1 MVRAVDRNLSH
12 AEVRDRLD
20 LLSTLSYGLL
30 ESGETAGEAETIVR
44 RTSGALGVE
53 NMGFNSLGRIVLIDT
68 TLGDGSTISTSGS
81 ARSLDLIDCSRSR
94 RLVDCAHQFSQTVE
108 DRPTDVGEVVD
119 RARERV
125 QQLRET
131 GTPWWVVTAGTTML
145 AFCICMQV
153 GVEWRGW
160 VSAALV
166 QAASCL
172 VGVVT
177 GKWQMPKLF
186 AITAQGC
193 VAGALA
199 TALVQLGLV
208 SPVAAAAAIAVAFT
222 FMLGEV
228 LGMEHPRLDT
238 LPSLPWYLV
247 IVFSALGAIANALA
261 NGGRW
266 PLVGPAAGL
275 GVITASVNLILLD
288 RAGLQTLW
296 ASSFSGV
303 VLGTMAAF
311 LASRTG
317 YPRQVLALM
326 GITGALMPGIP
337 VFYGILQQ
345 MGGGQGGASF
355 GSAAAISVG
364 ISTGVALGGY
374 LMDLVRRRD
383 PI

>member
-1 MVRAVDRNLSH
+1 
-12 AEVRDRLD
+12 
-20 LLSTLSYGLL
+20 
-30 ESGETAGEAETIVR
+30 
-44 RTSGALGVE
+44 
-53 NMGFNSLGRIVLIDT
+53 MGFNSLGRIVLIDT

-94 RLVDCAHQFSQTVE
+94 RLVDCAHQLSQTVE

-119 RARERV
+119 RARERI

-145 AFCICMQV
+145 AFCVCMQV

-208 SPVAAAAAIAVAFT
+208 SPVAAAAAIAVAWLILVPLPQVIGAVSDAINADYLSANSRIASVAVAALGIVIAGAFT

-275 GVITASVNLILLD
+275 GVITASVNLMLLD
-288 RAGLQTLW
+288 WAGLQTLW

-303 VLGTMAAF
+303 VLGAMAAF